1 MYIITVGPTGYVI
14 RRKKDN
20 VIVAG
25 PYNTRDEAQKV
36 LNKSL
41 TPVVNNWDNININA
55 STLFPK
61 I

>member
-1 MYIITVGPTGYVI
+1 MYIITVGPIGYVI

-36 LNKSL
+36 LNLSL
-41 TPVVNNWDNININA
+41 TPVINKWDNINMNT

>member
-41 TPVVNNWDNININA
+41 TPVINKWDNINVNA